1 VVSKG
6 KFYSLVVTEQ
16 CNLGCK
22 YCYAGSKPDIK
33 LDEKTALSICNY
45 IIEDVIKNDITDP
58 QVLFELG
65 EPLLNFG
72 VIQLA
77 VNKLRKDISVLPGN
91 RRFTFTIF
99 SNLVLMEDDILDF
112 IKKNVIYIST
122 SLDGPE
128 EVHDYYRSKSYNK
141 VITAIEKIK
150 KRRIPLEASAVV
162 TKSSLKRYKEIVDT
176 YLKLGLYAI
185 NFRVLD
191 RIGFGLARWKELGY
205 PASAFIDFQRK
216 SLLYIM
222 EKNLKGQVLIHRNF
236 FYLFNM
242 MRDRQKFELFSL
254 PCNTIKK
261 RLVFDARGD
270 IFTCGEGKV
279 HKSSDF
285 FKIGNISTGL
295 DSSKVERFWKTFE
308 DTKSR
313 YCKASNCE
321 ILGLCAP
328 CLALNPRVNE
338 CNQDR
343 CREFKAYFSFLG
355 NLISEPRFY
364 GVFLGWNKFVRNRR
378 YLYKSSLA

>member
-1 VVSKG
+1 MVSRG
-6 KFYSLVVTEQ
+6 KYYSLVVTEQ

-22 YCYAGSKPDIK
+22 YCYTGSKPDIK
-33 LDEKTALSICNY
+33 LDEKTALSICGY
-45 IIEDVIKNDITDP
+45 IIKDIIKNDISQP
-58 QVLFELG
+58 QILFELG
-65 EPLLNFG
+65 EPLLNFRIIKS
-72 VIQLA
+72 V
-77 VNKLRKDISVLPGN
+77 VNRLKKDISVLPGN
-91 RRFTFTIF
+91 RRVTFTIF
-99 SNLVLMEDDILDF
+99 SNLVLMKEDILDF

-128 EVHDYYRSKSYNK
+128 EIHDYYRSKSYNK

-176 YLKLGLYAI
+176 YLRLGLYAI

-205 PASAFIDFQRK
+205 PAHAFIDFQRK
-216 SLLYIM
+216 SLLYII

-261 RLVFDARGD
+261 RLVFDGKGD

-295 DSSKVERFWKTFE
+295 DSSRVERFWNTFK
-308 DTKSR
+308 DAKKR
-313 YCKASNCE
+313 YCRDSKCE
-321 ILGLCAP
+321 IHGLCAP

-338 CNQDR
+338 CNHDR
-343 CREFKAYFSFLG
+343 CKELKAYFSLLG

-378 YLYKSSLA
+378 CLYKSSLV